1 MVAAILT
8 SFHMGAEGGQ
18 PPSHVE
24 ITLKIR
30 AFRTCERGTHS
41 RVPRA
46 RDAESVEHKSNR
58 GMKVAQHRQN

>member
-1 MVAAILT
+1 
-8 SFHMGAEGGQ
+8 MGAEGGQ
-18 PPSHVE
+18 LSSRLE

-30 AFRTCERGTHS
+30 AFRTCERGTRS

-46 RDAESVEHKSNR
+46 RDVESVDRKSNR